1 VTRDRRGIVGL
12 LTSVGV
18 SFLGTRMSFIAIPW
32 FVLAT
37 THSPTRTGLVAFA
50 EMTPYVLVQGL
61 GGPYVDRI
69 GAWRLAVTTDLVATA
84 AVGSIPVLYA
94 VDHLSLALLC
104 LAVAVAGAARGA
116 GDSSRYVMVPGV
128 TRAAGAAMERG
139 AGLSDG
145 VSRLAGM
152 IGAPL
157 AGVLIAVWSAPDVVA
172 IDAATFAVSALLVA
186 LLVPRSAAPERP
198 APGPDEPSSGP
209 SGYVASLREGFAHLR
224 ADRLLLGIAVMVLV
238 TNLVD
243 QASGSVLMPVWSK
256 DVTGSSVALGLMAG
270 VFGIGAVSGNLVL
283 TWLAPRL
290 PRRTTYGWCFLLAGA
305 PRFFVMALAGSVSPV
320 LFVLAVAG
328 FGAGGIN
335 PILGAVE
342 YERVPAHLQARVLG
356 ALGALAWA
364 GIPVGALAGGLAVET
379 FGLRPTL
386 VVAGLVYLVTTLSPF
401 VFPAWRGME
410 RAVDEPA
417 HEPVPAA
424 G

>member
-1 VTRDRRGIVGL
+1 R
-12 LTSVGV
+12 
-18 SFLGTRMSFIAIPW
+18 
-32 FVLAT
+32 
-37 THSPTRTGLVAFA
+37 
-50 EMTPYVLVQGL
+50 
-61 GGPYVDRI
+61 
-69 GAWRLAVTTDLVATA
+69 
-84 AVGSIPVLYA
+84 
-94 VDHLSLALLC
+94 
-104 LAVAVAGAARGA
+104 
-116 GDSSRYVMVPGV
+116 
-128 TRAAGAAMERG
+128 
-139 AGLSDG
+139 
-145 VSRLAGM
+145 
-152 IGAPL
+152 
-157 AGVLIAVWSAPDVVA
+157 
-172 IDAATFAVSALLVA
+172 
-186 LLVPRSAAPERP
+186 
-198 APGPDEPSSGP
+198 SGP
-209 SGYVASLREGFAHLR
+209 TGYVASLREGFAHLR

-320 LFVLAVAG
+320 LLVLAVAG

-379 FGLRPTL
+379 LGLRPTL

-410 RAVDEPA
+410 RAVDEPV

-424 G
+424 V